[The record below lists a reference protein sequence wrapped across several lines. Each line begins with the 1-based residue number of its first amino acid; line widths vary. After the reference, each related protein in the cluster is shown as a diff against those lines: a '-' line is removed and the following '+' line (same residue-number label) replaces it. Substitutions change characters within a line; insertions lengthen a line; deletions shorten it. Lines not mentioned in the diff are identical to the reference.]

1 MIGYQADMG
10 QHYWGCLYD
19 ERRHKLLAGPTKE
32 EQEKLIR
39 RDDWNDYVIG
49 YSGLWIARELK
60 AAGHGKL
67 ITIETDAARSG
78 QARENFRRAGLDD
91 VVDARVGDARRLVR
105 EIKEPVAL
113 LFIDCD
119 YSNYLPC
126 LAGIEDRLADG
137 AVVVADNAGLGA
149 AGMRDYLDHVR
160 TRHRSK
166 TEWFDIDL
174 PRGKRDAMEVT
185 TNEKKGH

>member
-1 MIGYQADMG
+1 M
-10 QHYWGCLYD
+10 
-19 ERRHKLLAGPTKE
+19 
-32 EQEKLIR
+32 
-39 RDDWNDYVIG
+39 
-49 YSGLWIARELK
+49 
-60 AAGHGKL
+60 
-67 ITIETDAARSG
+67 
-78 QARENFRRAGLDD
+78 
-91 VVDARVGDARRLVR
+91 GDARRLVR

-137 AVVVADNAGLGA
+137 AIVVADNAGLGA

-185 TNEKKGH
+185 TNEKKVTDETVFEAGTSSDQMVCLTDLVATCAEIVGAELPATVRRTA